1 LTNNKLTVIQYCGS
15 VKTHDIDHLQNA
27 IDNKR
32 SIEGN
37 QYEKLT
43 GCPSAYGIDH
53 YVGLC
58 ETIDVGKDYEKQN
71 EQCLQYWTNA
81 LES

>member
-1 LTNNKLTVIQYCGS
+1 MTNNKLTVIQYCGS

-37 QYEKLT
+37 QYENLV
-43 GCPSAYGIDH
+43 GCPSAYGLDDH
-53 YVGLC
+53 EGLC
-58 ETIDVGKDYEKQN
+58 GKIDVGKDYEKQK
-71 EQCLQYWTNA
+71 EQCLQCWTNA